1 VLKVLIG
8 WECGHETSG
17 EILGDPRD
25 IVRVSGHVVLAD
37 IGHCR
42 IIRRHTQHTHTHT
55 HTQWVYRSTP
65 QCQKEIWK
73 EGNVTLTEL

>member
-42 IIRRHTQHTHTHT
+42 IGRRDTHNTRTHTDT
-55 HTQWVYRSTP
+55 RSGCTEARRSVRKRSGK
-65 QCQKEIWK
+65 KEM
-73 EGNVTLTEL
+73 